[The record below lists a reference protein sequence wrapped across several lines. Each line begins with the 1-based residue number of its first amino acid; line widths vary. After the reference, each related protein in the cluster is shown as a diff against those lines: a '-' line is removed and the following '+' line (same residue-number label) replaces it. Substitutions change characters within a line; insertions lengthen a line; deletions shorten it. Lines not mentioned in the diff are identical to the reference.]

1 MNGIAELVDQ
11 VADGLSQLR
20 QLLDDPSA
28 LPLATITRDIARLE
42 RAMDKKAYVD
52 AAFAQACVL
61 ADAGKLVGANHPDA
75 YLTEKLGI
83 SRGEAYNRI
92 ARAKALF
99 DAPPPPEPELGDLF
113 EDDGSEEDRSTAEEA
128 ARKAAE
134 EEAERRRKDQEEAR
148 KRADEV
154 PAAKQDI
161 IRRELDKLLKAAEGE
176 RMRIY
181 ARAMEQ
187 AKYRDEKDLRLFV
200 KRLVAEANKPFV
212 KANPN
217 AGFEKRDASLGR
229 ENTDGTFDVT
239 LSMTRADYALY
250 KALTDKGLSPNSN
263 IPEELQGDRDPRTKG
278 QRRYDQYMSIL
289 RQYEEGQQAANGG
302 AASVVVSITLD
313 DLAEAD
319 ANTLFQTNVGV
330 ELDAFDL
337 VRLGMDGTSDF
348 LLTVD
353 GLSGVPLHLGR
364 SRRLASVGQRI
375 AMFAVQGVCSWAGC
389 TTSMSE
395 CEAHHIISWLR
406 HGATD
411 IENLTG
417 LCPTHHRCNN
427 DHRDGSFNK
436 GYMDYD
442 PDTGGAVLVKA
453 DGTRHTNTTD
463 PAMHSAVNRIK
474 AKRASASAPPPAE
487 THWPTSPPPPPPGR
501 AGHAAHANQRNHRPN
516 RPGHR
521 MPMRP

>member
-1 MNGIAELVDQ
+1 MCI
-11 VADGLSQLR
+11 
-20 QLLDDPSA
+20 
-28 LPLATITRDIARLE
+28 RDR
-42 RAMDKKAYVD
+42 
-52 AAFAQACVL
+52 
-61 ADAGKLVGANHPDA
+61 
-75 YLTEKLGI
+75 
-83 SRGEAYNRI
+83 
-92 ARAKALF
+92 
-99 DAPPPPEPELGDLF
+99 
-113 EDDGSEEDRSTAEEA
+113 
-128 ARKAAE
+128 
-134 EEAERRRKDQEEAR
+134 
-148 KRADEV
+148 
-154 PAAKQDI
+154 
-161 IRRELDKLLKAAEGE
+161 
-176 RMRIY
+176 
-181 ARAMEQ
+181 
-187 AKYRDEKDLRLFV
+187 
-200 KRLVAEANKPFV
+200 
-212 KANPN
+212 
-217 AGFEKRDASLGR
+217 
-229 ENTDGTFDVT
+229 
-239 LSMTRADYALY
+239 
-250 KALTDKGLSPNSN
+250 
-263 IPEELQGDRDPRTKG
+263 
-278 QRRYDQYMSIL
+278 RRYDQYMSIL

-302 AASVVVSITLD
+302 AASVVVSVTLD

-406 HGATD
+406 YGATD

-427 DHRDGSFNK
+427 DRRDGSFNK

-474 AKRASASAPPPAE
+474 AKRASASAPPPVE
-487 THWPTSPPPPPPGR
+487 THWPTSPPPGR
-501 AGHAAHANQRNHRPN
+501 AGHAAHANQPNHRPN

>member
-1 MNGIAELVDQ
+1 MA
-11 VADGLSQLR
+11 
-20 QLLDDPSA
+20 
-28 LPLATITRDIARLE
+28 
-42 RAMDKKAYVD
+42 
-52 AAFAQACVL
+52 
-61 ADAGKLVGANHPDA
+61 
-75 YLTEKLGI
+75 
-83 SRGEAYNRI
+83 
-92 ARAKALF
+92 
-99 DAPPPPEPELGDLF
+99 
-113 EDDGSEEDRSTAEEA
+113 
-128 ARKAAE
+128 
-134 EEAERRRKDQEEAR
+134 
-148 KRADEV
+148 
-154 PAAKQDI
+154 
-161 IRRELDKLLKAAEGE
+161 
-176 RMRIY
+176 
-181 ARAMEQ
+181 
-187 AKYRDEKDLRLFV
+187 
-200 KRLVAEANKPFV
+200 
-212 KANPN
+212 
-217 AGFEKRDASLGR
+217 
-229 ENTDGTFDVT
+229 
-239 LSMTRADYALY
+239 
-250 KALTDKGLSPNSN
+250 
-263 IPEELQGDRDPRTKG
+263 
-278 QRRYDQYMSIL
+278 IL

-313 DLAEAD
+313 DLAGAD

-406 HGATD
+406 YGATN

-463 PAMHSAVNRIK
+463 PAMHSAVNRIRV
-474 AKRASASAPPPAE
+474 KRAATSAPPPAE
-487 THWPTSPPPPPPGR
+487 THWPTSPPPPPGR
-501 AGHAAHANQRNHRPN
+501 AGQANHRPT
-516 RPGHR
+516 HR

>member
-1 MNGIAELVDQ
+1 MTSTITQCVDQ
-11 VADGLSQLR
+11 ISSALRTLSELFA
-20 QLLDDPSA
+20 DPSTLA
-28 LPLATITRDIARLE
+28 FDDVRRDMERLEEQCKKKATI
-42 RAMDKKAYVD
+42 D
-52 AAFAQACVL
+52 AAFAFIAER
-61 ADAGKLVGANHPDA
+61 DEAGRVVGANYPNA
-75 YLTEKLGI
+75 YLQQRLDLSK
-83 SRGEAYNRI
+83 GEAYNRLE
-92 ARAKALF
+92 RGRLLF
-99 DAPPPPEPELGDLF
+99 APPPEPPLDDDSAPDAPAPDSLF
-113 EDDGSEEDRSTAEEA
+113 DDPPEDGQRKQQDDARRNSARVSAE
-128 ARKAAE
+128 
-134 EEAERRRKDQEEAR
+134 
-148 KRADEV
+148 
-154 PAAKQDI
+154 KQDI

-176 RMRIY
+176 RTRIH
-181 ARAMEQ
+181 ARAMEE
-187 AKYRDEKDLRLFV
+187 AKDRSEKDLRAFV
-200 KRLVAEANKPFV
+200 KRLVDAANKPHA
-212 KANPN
+212 KKNPN
-217 AGFEKRDASLGR
+217 AGFEKRDASLGK
-229 ENTDGTFDVT
+229 ENSDGTFDVR
-239 LSMTRADYALY
+239 LSLTRGDYALY
-250 KALTDKGLSPNSN
+250 KALTDKGLAPNSN
-263 IPEELQGDRDPRTKG
+263 IPPEHQGERDPRTRG
-278 QRRYDQYMSIL
+278 QRRYDQFMAML

-302 AASVVVSITLD
+302 AASVVVSVTLD

-395 CEAHHIISWLR
+395 CEAHHIVSWLLY
-406 HGATD
+406 GATD

-442 PDTGGAVLVKA
+442 PETGTSVLVRA
-453 DGTRHTNTTD
+453 DGSRHTNTTD

-474 AKRASASAPPPAE
+474 AQRAQKV
-487 THWPTSPPPPPPGR
+487 PPPPGQPSHTPWPTTPPPKPATNTTPPTR
-501 AGHAAHANQRNHRPN
+501 RINLRP
-516 RPGHR
+516 
-521 MPMRP
+521 

>member
-1 MNGIAELVDQ
+1 
-11 VADGLSQLR
+11 
-20 QLLDDPSA
+20 
-28 LPLATITRDIARLE
+28 
-42 RAMDKKAYVD
+42 
-52 AAFAQACVL
+52 
-61 ADAGKLVGANHPDA
+61 
-75 YLTEKLGI
+75 
-83 SRGEAYNRI
+83 
-92 ARAKALF
+92 
-99 DAPPPPEPELGDLF
+99 
-113 EDDGSEEDRSTAEEA
+113 
-128 ARKAAE
+128 
-134 EEAERRRKDQEEAR
+134 
-148 KRADEV
+148 
-154 PAAKQDI
+154 
-161 IRRELDKLLKAAEGE
+161 
-176 RMRIY
+176 MRIY

-200 KRLVAEANKPFV
+200 KRLVAEANKPHV

-229 ENTDGTFDVT
+229 ENVDGTFDVT

-250 KALTDKGLSPNSN
+250 KALTDKGLSPNAN
-263 IPEELQGDRDPRTKG
+263 IPAELQRDRDPRTKG
-278 QRRYDQYMSIL
+278 QRRYDQYMAIL

-302 AASVVVSITLD
+302 AASVVVSTTLD
-313 DLAEAD
+313 DLAGAD

-406 HGATD
+406 YGATD

-463 PAMHSAVNRIK
+463 PAMHSAVNRLK

-487 THWPTSPPPPPPGR
+487 THWPTSPPPPPGR
-501 AGHAAHANQRNHRPN
+501 AGQANHRPT
-516 RPGHR
+516 HR

>member
-99 DAPPPPEPELGDLF
+99 DAPPEPPEPEDF
-113 EDDGSEEDRSTAEEA
+113 FFEEDCTEDDRLAAEEA

-187 AKYRDEKDLRLFV
+187 AKCRDEKDLRLFV
-200 KRLVAEANKPFV
+200 KRLVAEANKPHV

-229 ENTDGTFDVT
+229 ENVDGTFDVT

-263 IPEELQGDRDPRTKG
+263 IPEELQGDRDSRTKG
-278 QRRYDQYMSIL
+278 QRRYDQYMAIL

-302 AASVVVSITLD
+302 AASVVVSVTLD

-406 HGATD
+406 YGATD

-427 DHRDGSFNK
+427 DRRDGSFNK

-463 PAMHSAVNRIK
+463 LAMHSAVNRIK
-474 AKRASASAPPPAE
+474 AKRASASAPPPVE
-487 THWPTSPPPPPPGR
+487 THWPTSPPPGR
-501 AGHAAHANQRNHRPN
+501 AGHAAHANQPNHRPN

>member
-28 LPLATITRDIARLE
+28 LPLATITHDIARLE
-42 RAMDKKAYVD
+42 RAMDKKAYLD

-99 DAPPPPEPELGDLF
+99 DAPPEPPEPEDF
-113 EDDGSEEDRSTAEEA
+113 FFEEDCTEDDRLAAEEA

-200 KRLVAEANKPFV
+200 KRLVAEANKPHV

-229 ENTDGTFDVT
+229 ENVDGTFDVT

-250 KALTDKGLSPNSN
+250 KALTDKGLSPNAN
-263 IPEELQGDRDPRTKG
+263 IPAELQRDRDPRTKG
-278 QRRYDQYMSIL
+278 QRRYDQYMAIL

-313 DLAEAD
+313 DLAGAD

-406 HGATD
+406 YGATD

-442 PDTGGAVLVKA
+442 PETGGAVLVKA

-463 PAMHSAVNRIK
+463 PAMHSAVNRIR
-474 AKRASASAPPPAE
+474 AKWNSTSAPPPAE
-487 THWPTSPPPPPPGR
+487 THWPTSPPPPPGR
-501 AGHAAHANQRNHRPN
+501 AGRANHRPT
-516 RPGHR
+516 HR

>member
-1 MNGIAELVDQ
+1 
-11 VADGLSQLR
+11 
-20 QLLDDPSA
+20 
-28 LPLATITRDIARLE
+28 
-42 RAMDKKAYVD
+42 
-52 AAFAQACVL
+52 
-61 ADAGKLVGANHPDA
+61 
-75 YLTEKLGI
+75 
-83 SRGEAYNRI
+83 
-92 ARAKALF
+92 
-99 DAPPPPEPELGDLF
+99 
-113 EDDGSEEDRSTAEEA
+113 
-128 ARKAAE
+128 
-134 EEAERRRKDQEEAR
+134 
-148 KRADEV
+148 
-154 PAAKQDI
+154 
-161 IRRELDKLLKAAEGE
+161 
-176 RMRIY
+176 
-181 ARAMEQ
+181 
-187 AKYRDEKDLRLFV
+187 
-200 KRLVAEANKPFV
+200 
-212 KANPN
+212 
-217 AGFEKRDASLGR
+217 
-229 ENTDGTFDVT
+229 
-239 LSMTRADYALY
+239 
-250 KALTDKGLSPNSN
+250 
-263 IPEELQGDRDPRTKG
+263 
-278 QRRYDQYMSIL
+278 MSIL

-330 ELDAFDL
+330 DLDAFDL

-436 GYMDYD
+436 GYMDYY

-474 AKRASASAPPPAE
+474 AKRASTSAPPPAK
-487 THWPTSPPPPPPGR
+487 THWPTSPPPPPGR
-501 AGHAAHANQRNHRPN
+501 AGHAAHANQPNHRPN

>member
-11 VADGLSQLR
+11 VADGLSQLH

-99 DAPPPPEPELGDLF
+99 DAPPEPPEPEDF
-113 EDDGSEEDRSTAEEA
+113 FFEEDCTEDDRLAAEEA

-200 KRLVAEANKPFV
+200 KRLVAEANKPHV

-229 ENTDGTFDVT
+229 ENVDGTFDVT

-302 AASVVVSITLD
+302 AASVVVSVTLD

-463 PAMHSAVNRIK
+463 PAMHSAVNRIR
-474 AKRASASAPPPAE
+474 AKRAATSAPPPAE
-487 THWPTSPPPPPPGR
+487 THWPTSPPPPPGR
-501 AGHAAHANQRNHRPN
+501 AGHPAHANQPNHRPN

-521 MPMRP
+521 TPMRP

>member
-1 MNGIAELVDQ
+1 
-11 VADGLSQLR
+11 
-20 QLLDDPSA
+20 
-28 LPLATITRDIARLE
+28 
-42 RAMDKKAYVD
+42 
-52 AAFAQACVL
+52 
-61 ADAGKLVGANHPDA
+61 
-75 YLTEKLGI
+75 
-83 SRGEAYNRI
+83 
-92 ARAKALF
+92 
-99 DAPPPPEPELGDLF
+99 
-113 EDDGSEEDRSTAEEA
+113 
-128 ARKAAE
+128 
-134 EEAERRRKDQEEAR
+134 
-148 KRADEV
+148 
-154 PAAKQDI
+154 
-161 IRRELDKLLKAAEGE
+161 
-176 RMRIY
+176 MRIY

-187 AKYRDEKDLRLFV
+187 AKYRDEKDLRMFV
-200 KRLVAEANKPFV
+200 KRLVAEANKPHV

-229 ENTDGTFDVT
+229 ENSDGTFDVT

-250 KALTDKGLSPNSN
+250 KALTDKGLSPNAN
-263 IPEELQGDRDPRTKG
+263 IPAELQRDRDPRTKG
-278 QRRYDQYMSIL
+278 QRRYDQYMAIL

-313 DLAEAD
+313 DLAGAD

-406 HGATD
+406 YGATD

-442 PDTGGAVLVKA
+442 PETGGAVLVKA

-463 PAMHSAVNRIK
+463 PAMHSAVNRIR
-474 AKRASASAPPPAE
+474 AKRNSTSAPPPAE
-487 THWPTSPPPPPPGR
+487 THWPTSPPPPPGR
-501 AGHAAHANQRNHRPN
+501 AGQANHRPT
-516 RPGHR
+516 HR

>member
-11 VADGLSQLR
+11 VANGLSQLR

-28 LPLATITRDIARLE
+28 LPLATITRDLARLE

-83 SRGEAYNRI
+83 SRGEAYNRL

-99 DAPPPPEPELGDLF
+99 DAPPPPEPDLGNLF
-113 EDDGSEEDRSTAEEA
+113 GDDDSEEDRSAAEEA
-128 ARKAAE
+128 ARKASE

-200 KRLVAEANKPFV
+200 KRLVAEANKPHV

-229 ENTDGTFDVT
+229 ENSDGTFDVT

-263 IPEELQGDRDPRTKG
+263 IPAELQRDRDPRTKG
-278 QRRYDQYMSIL
+278 QRRYDQYMAIL

-313 DLAEAD
+313 DLAGAD

-463 PAMHSAVNRIK
+463 PAMHSAVNRIR
-474 AKRASASAPPPAE
+474 AKRAATSAPPPAE
-487 THWPTSPPPPPPGR
+487 THWPTSPPPPPGR
-501 AGHAAHANQRNHRPN
+501 AGQANHRPT
-516 RPGHR
+516 HR

>member
-1 MNGIAELVDQ
+1 MSNVTELVDK
-11 VADGLSQLR
+11 VVDGLTQLR

-28 LPLATITRDIARLE
+28 LPLATITHDIARLE
-42 RAMDKKAYVD
+42 RAMDKKAYLD

-99 DAPPPPEPELGDLF
+99 DAPPPPPEPEDLLF
-113 EDDGSEEDRSTAEEA
+113 EEDCAEEDRSTAEEA

-229 ENTDGTFDVT
+229 ENVDGTFDVT

-278 QRRYDQYMSIL
+278 QRRYDQYMAIL

-406 HGATD
+406 YGATD

-463 PAMHSAVNRIK
+463 PAMHSAVNRIR
-474 AKRASASAPPPAE
+474 AKRAATSAPPPAE
-487 THWPTSPPPPPPGR
+487 THWPTSPPPPPGR
-501 AGHAAHANQRNHRPN
+501 AGHPAHANQPNHRPN

>member
-11 VADGLSQLR
+11 VANGLSQLR

-42 RAMDKKAYVD
+42 RAMDKKAYLD

-83 SRGEAYNRI
+83 SRGEAYNRL

-99 DAPPPPEPELGDLF
+99 DAPPPPEPDLGDLF
-113 EDDGSEEDRSTAEEA
+113 GDGDTEEDRSAAEEA
-128 ARKAAE
+128 ARKASE

-200 KRLVAEANKPFV
+200 KRLVAEANKPHV

-229 ENTDGTFDVT
+229 ENSDGTFDVT

-263 IPEELQGDRDPRTKG
+263 IPEELQRDRDPRTKG
-278 QRRYDQYMSIL
+278 QRRYDQYMAIL

-348 LLTVD
+348 VLTVD

-406 HGATD
+406 YGATD

-436 GYMDYD
+436 GYMDYN

-453 DGTRHTNTTD
+453 DGTRCTNTTD
-463 PAMHSAVNRIK
+463 PAMHSAVNRIR
-474 AKRASASAPPPAE
+474 AKRAATSAPPPAE
-487 THWPTSPPPPPPGR
+487 THWPTSPPPPPGR
-501 AGHAAHANQRNHRPN
+501 AGQANHRPT
-516 RPGHR
+516 HR

>member
-1 MNGIAELVDQ
+1 M
-11 VADGLSQLR
+11 
-20 QLLDDPSA
+20 
-28 LPLATITRDIARLE
+28 
-42 RAMDKKAYVD
+42 
-52 AAFAQACVL
+52 L

-75 YLTEKLGI
+75 YLTEKLSI

-99 DAPPPPEPELGDLF
+99 DAPPPPAPDLDGLF
-113 EDDGSEEDRSTAEEA
+113 EEDSAEEDRSAAEEA
-128 ARKAAE
+128 ARKAAN

-154 PAAKQDI
+154 PAAKQNI

-200 KRLVAEANKPFV
+200 KRLVAEANKPYV

-229 ENTDGTFDVT
+229 ENVDGTFDVT

-263 IPEELQGDRDPRTKG
+263 IPAELQGDRDPRTKG
-278 QRRYDQYMSIL
+278 QRRYDQYMAIL

-302 AASVVVSITLD
+302 AASVVVSITLE
-313 DLAEAD
+313 DLAGAD

-406 HGATD
+406 YGATN

-463 PAMHSAVNRIK
+463 PAMHSAVNRIRV
-474 AKRASASAPPPAE
+474 KRAATSAPPPAE
-487 THWPTSPPPPPPGR
+487 THWPTSPPPPPGR
-501 AGHAAHANQRNHRPN
+501 AGQANHRPT
-516 RPGHR
+516 HR

>member
-99 DAPPPPEPELGDLF
+99 DAPPPPEPDLGDLF
-113 EDDGSEEDRSTAEEA
+113 GDDDTEEDRSAAEDA
-128 ARKAAE
+128 ARKAAD

-200 KRLVAEANKPFV
+200 KRLVAEANKPHV

-229 ENTDGTFDVT
+229 ENSDGTFDVT

-263 IPEELQGDRDPRTKG
+263 IPEELQSDRDPRTKG
-278 QRRYDQYMSIL
+278 QRRYDQYMAIL

-313 DLAEAD
+313 DLAGAD

-375 AMFAVQGVCSWAGC
+375 VMFAVQGVCSWAGC

-406 HGATD
+406 YGATD

-442 PDTGGAVLVKA
+442 PNTGGAVLVKA

-463 PAMHSAVNRIK
+463 PAMHSAVNRIR
-474 AKRASASAPPPAE
+474 AKRAATSAPPPAE
-487 THWPTSPPPPPPGR
+487 THWPTSPPPPLGR
-501 AGHAAHANQRNHRPN
+501 AGQANHRPT
-516 RPGHR
+516 HR